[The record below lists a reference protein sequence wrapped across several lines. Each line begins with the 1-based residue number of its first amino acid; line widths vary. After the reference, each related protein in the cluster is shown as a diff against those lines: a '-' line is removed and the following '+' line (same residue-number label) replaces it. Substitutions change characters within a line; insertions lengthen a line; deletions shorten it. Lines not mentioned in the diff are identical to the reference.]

1 MKPLLLVIPEKTDE
15 ETQAVAKIWR
25 AEGQKVLK
33 LGRFWEPPKLDE
45 YEVRLYGNDT
55 FCNVLAQL
63 LQLQLTAP
71 NDKLL
76 AGFDEHFLKRW
87 VGLSFLGQ
95 ADGLF
100 FPKFVK
106 PAIPKLFKGQIFYS
120 LAELELVTEGLG
132 EDAEILVSEVVA
144 IEKELRAFVLKGKV
158 QTLAI
163 YEGKKVE
170 LPTDF
175 VQEFADRYSTE
186 LPITYVVDFAYN
198 AELGWFVLELNAV
211 WGAGLNGC
219 DPQKVANCLE
229 YATEAVNKT

>member
-15 ETQAVAKIWR
+15 ETLAVAKIWR
-25 AEGQKVLK
+25 EEGQKILK

-45 YEVRLYGNDT
+45 YEVRLYGNNT

-63 LQLQLTAP
+63 LQLKLTAP
-71 NDKLL
+71 DDKLL
-76 AGFDEHFLKRW
+76 AAFDEHFLKRW

-100 FPKFVK
+100 FPKFIK
-106 PAIPKLFKGQIFYS
+106 PTIPKLFQGQVFYN
-120 LAELELVTEGLG
+120 LGELDYATKGLG

-144 IEKELRAFVLKGKV
+144 IEKEMRAFVLKGKI
-158 QTLAI
+158 QTMAI

-170 LPTDF
+170 LPTAF
-175 VQEFADRYSTE
+175 VQEFVDRYSDK

-198 AELGWFVLELNAV
+198 TELGWFVLELNAV

-219 DPQKVANCLE
+219 NPQKVAHCLE
-229 YATEAVNKT
+229 YATEAIAST